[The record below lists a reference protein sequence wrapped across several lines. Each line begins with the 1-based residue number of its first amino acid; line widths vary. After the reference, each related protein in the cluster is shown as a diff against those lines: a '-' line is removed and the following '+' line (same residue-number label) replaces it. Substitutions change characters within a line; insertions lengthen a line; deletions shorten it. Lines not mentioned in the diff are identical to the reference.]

1 METPETEAAV
11 SDHGLGFPSETKSR
25 HAAKRDG

>member
-1 METPETEAAV
+1 METPGTEAAV

-25 HAAKRDG
+25 HAAKR